1 MVTTNVKNITNV
13 SDLSIL
19 VHDEYQN
26 SFCEVHYECLLQRL
40 IITITSF
47 ALILIEAVIILCVLL
62 MIFLKKQQIAS
73 NILCSLI
80 LSVFQR
86 WEQK

>member
-1 MVTTNVKNITNV
+1 MVTTNVEIIANI
-13 SDLSIL
+13 SEISMPY

-47 ALILIEAVIILCVLL
+47 AS
-62 MIFLKKQQIAS
+62 FWLKP
-73 NILCSLI
+73 
-80 LSVFQR
+80 
-86 WEQK
+86 

>member
-1 MVTTNVKNITNV
+1 MVTTNVEIIANV
-13 SDLSIL
+13 SEISIL

-47 ALILIEAVIILCVLL
+47 ALILIEAAIILCVILI
-62 MIFLKKQQIAS
+62 IFLKYRVYYKYFWYVI
-73 NILCSLI
+73 
-80 LSVFQR
+80 
-86 WEQK
+86 WETANR

>member
-1 MVTTNVKNITNV
+1 MVTTNVEIIANV
-13 SDLSIL
+13 SEISIL

-47 ALILIEAVIILCVLL
+47 ALILIEAGIILCVIL
-62 MIFLKKQQIAS
+62 MIFLKYRVYYKYFWYVI
-73 NILCSLI
+73 
-80 LSVFQR
+80 
-86 WEQK
+86 WETANR

>member
-47 ALILIEAVIILCVLL
+47 ALILIEAGIILCVILR
-62 MIFLKKQQIAS
+62 IFLKYRVYYKYFWYVI
-73 NILCSLI
+73 
-80 LSVFQR
+80 
-86 WEQK
+86 WETANR